1 MSLAAASASWEAA
14 LAKSTLDIK
23 KNRKKNEKLRRRS
36 IVSLSE
42 KKFKRRDRRKS
53 IANNNM
59 IKHELED
66 IDDSEED
73 NVTLGGYQHNY
84 SSDSSDSDW

>member
-1 MSLAAASASWEAA
+1 
-14 LAKSTLDIK
+14 
-23 KNRKKNEKLRRRS
+23 
-36 IVSLSE
+36 
-42 KKFKRRDRRKS
+42 
-53 IANNNM
+53 M
-59 IKHELED
+59 IKHDLED